1 MPTSPRFTHLLHR
14 GDDCESARDGRL
26 RRIGAR
32 ALAGVRWPFGVLAT
46 LWEYVSRT
54 RDVRRTEGPGTVPEN
69 LPPPLPPGVVLSD
82 LQDVADGVGPLLH
95 RCYVTRVRESELTAA
110 ALIDAFAGQPN
121 RAAPQQL
128 ADFDKDHGKEGELR
142 VGDEFTIHI
151 PGPWD
156 GPVRVIEVDSTG
168 FGFVTLDGH
177 LEAGR
182 IRFSARDI
190 ATGCLELRIEAWAR
204 GGDRVSNMLFDRI
217 GISKEVQL
225 HTWVS
230 VLARLTDLTG
240 GRRDGA
246 IHAATKRVAAAHL
259 QAHSTG
265 GRRGT
270 AARSERRG
278 RYAAA
283 DVGR

>member
-1 MPTSPRFTHLLHR
+1 MRSNPRSTRLLHR
-14 GDDCESARDGRL
+14 GDESESARPGRDGRL
-26 RRIGAR
+26 RRLGASTR
-32 ALAGVRWPFGVLAT
+32 RCVLAGVRWPFSIVAT

-54 RDVRRTEGPGTVPEN
+54 RGVRRSEGPGAVPEDLPAA
-69 LPPPLPPGVVLSD
+69 LPPEVVLSG

-95 RCYVTRVRESELTAA
+95 RCYVTRVCESELTAA
-110 ALIDAFAGQPN
+110 ALIDAFAGRPN

-128 ADFDKDHGKEGELR
+128 ADFDKDRGEDGELR

-156 GPVRVIEVDSTG
+156 GPVRVIEVGTTG

-182 IRFSARDI
+182 IRFSARDM
-190 ATGCLELRIEAWAR
+190 AAGCLELRIEAWAR
-204 GGDRVSNMLFDRI
+204 GGDHVSNMFFDRV

-225 HTWVS
+225 HTWTS
-230 VLARLTDLTG
+230 VLARLTDLAG

-246 IHAATKRVAAAHL
+246 IYAATKRVAAVDL
-259 QAHSTG
+259 QARSTG
-265 GRRGT
+265 EMP
-270 AARSERRG
+270 S
-278 RYAAA
+278 
-283 DVGR
+283 